1 MALEAIKQVTQA
13 EQEVQRYKEEAAA
26 AARQVVADAERD
38 GRQLLEDSR
47 RQAQA
52 EAKQQLARAEEEAAG
67 HTRAVLEQAGQDC
80 DRLRQAARQR
90 LDRAAELIMERVV
103 KN

>member
-1 MALEAIKQVTQA
+1 MAMEAIKQVTQT
-13 EQEVQRYKEEAAA
+13 EQEVQRLRDEAAS
-26 AARQVVADAERD
+26 AARQTAAEAERA

-47 RQAQA
+47 RQA
-52 EAKQQLARAEEEAAG
+52 EAQSRQLLARAEE
-67 HTRAVLEQAGQDC
+67 QAGEYTRGVLAQAEEDC
-80 DRLRQAARQR
+80 GRLRQQARQR